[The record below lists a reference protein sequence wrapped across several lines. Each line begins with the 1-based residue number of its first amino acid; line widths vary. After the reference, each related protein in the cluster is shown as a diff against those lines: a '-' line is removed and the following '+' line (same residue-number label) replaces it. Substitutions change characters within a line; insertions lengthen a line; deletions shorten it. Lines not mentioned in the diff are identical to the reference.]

1 MAKPDKYEEQYR
13 LLMNALGE
21 SVLEMSNEDI
31 EEEFGSEPAPKTLQ
45 ILRATAKSFSQEKL
59 LAARAQYEEARHAIQ
74 AHSFELPSSPAER
87 RSLLDALLA
96 SQLAQGAGALTA
108 QFRELS
114 TVTDSDVE
122 STLRQLEALGVLKTF
137 RDQSAK

>member
-31 EEEFGSEPAPKTLQ
+31 EEEFGSEPVPKTLQ

-59 LAARAQYEEARHAIQ
+59 LAARAQYKEARHAIQ
-74 AHSFELPSSPAER
+74 AHAFELPSSPAER
-87 RSLLDALLA
+87 RALLYALLA
-96 SQLAQGAGALTA
+96 SQLAQGTGALTA